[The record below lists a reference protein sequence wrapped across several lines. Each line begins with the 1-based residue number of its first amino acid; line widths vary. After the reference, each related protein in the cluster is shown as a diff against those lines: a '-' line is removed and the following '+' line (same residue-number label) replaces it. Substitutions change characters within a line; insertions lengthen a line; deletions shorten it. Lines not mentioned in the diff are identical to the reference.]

1 MREDEAEQVAA
12 GLQARGIIARVAR
25 PSSFRFG
32 IRIPLPDGREVLWD
46 FDGAAGL
53 EAQIMRDGML
63 VGFVPQLP
71 DSGDYDVAQTVEAI
85 ASTDYGQG

>member
-12 GLQARGIIARVAR
+12 GLQARGIMAKVAR

-46 FDGAAGL
+46 VDGAAGL
-53 EAQIMRDGML
+53 EVL
-63 VGFVPQLP
+63 VGFVPQIP
-71 DSGDYDVAQTVEAI
+71 GSGDFDVPRTIAAI
-85 ASTDYGQG
+85 AAADYGPDPTRR